1 MSEPLFADFP
11 CEPERYELY
20 ADPLWSQE
28 LSRREFF
35 RIVGAGL
42 VVALLLEEAADAQQP
57 PGGGRRR
64 GFGGGALPQEIGA
77 WLHIGE
83 DSAVTVYTGK
93 VEIGQN
99 IRTSLTQ
106 VVAEELRLPVGRIQ
120 LVMAD
125 TARTP
130 FDGGTAGSRTTPAM
144 APQLRRVAAAARE
157 LLLDLAAEQGKVG
170 RGTLTVADGKI
181 VGPGSKPEFT
191 FGQLTRGQKLV
202 KLIGD
207 KTPTTPVGQWKVE
220 GTPVPKVDGRDFVT
234 GAHRYASDVRR
245 PGMVFGK
252 VLRPAGFKAELVSAD
267 TRAAAALPGVTVVR
281 DGAFVGVTAPT
292 EQAATQA
299 LAAIR
304 AEWKVPPQPSS
315 DELYQYLKTHPG
327 TGRG

>member
-77 WLHIGE
+77 WLHI
-83 DSAVTVYTGK
+83 
-93 VEIGQN
+93 
-99 IRTSLTQ
+99 
-106 VVAEELRLPVGRIQ
+106 AEELRLPVGRIQ